1 MLHKLYHLYCS
12 HPTPHAKTEL
22 TDVNSKNH
30 GKSAN
35 EVVWQPVRPGKHV
48 QYLEL
53 TAGPTLTMKQDW
65 FKRRMAFWDSLP
77 LLENESTNTGPLYFL
92 ERIYNLLGH
101 YVR

>member
-22 TDVNSKNH
+22 TDVNSKH
-30 GKSAN
+30 GGKPVNDVA
-35 EVVWQPVRPGKHV
+35 WQPVRPGKYM

-77 LLENESTNTGPLYFL
+77 LLENESTNSAPPYFL
-92 ERIYNLLGH
+92 ELIYNLLGH
-101 YVR
+101 YMR